1 MENADAE
8 MNSQT
13 ESLTPVMA
21 DDAATIID
29 TDTKEPVVAAEP
41 IAPDDTRFG
50 TTPREKAK
58 QVGAYFREQFAQLR
72 QRLEGVDYLKQK
84 LRLNYLYKDIEVAR
98 AVKADYTAHAA
109 QYYQLSR
116 SLPAKARLLH
126 IADDYGQLDF
136 LLLLTYPEREIVSVI
151 EDDEKRAVAQQS
163 YLLHIRKLQYLKARP
178 DESFD
183 IDIIGNE
190 VVRKRV

>member
-1 MENADAE
+1 M
-8 MNSQT
+8 
-13 ESLTPVMA
+13 
-21 DDAATIID
+21 
-29 TDTKEPVVAAEP
+29 
-41 IAPDDTRFG
+41 
-50 TTPREKAK
+50 
-58 QVGAYFREQFAQLR
+58 GAYFREQFAQLR

-84 LRLNYLYKDIEVAR
+84 LQLNYLYKDTEIVR
-98 AVKADYTAHAA
+98 AVKADYAVRAA

-151 EDDEKRAVAQQS
+151 EDDEKRAVAEQS
-163 YLLHIRKLQYLKARP
+163 YLTRIRKLEYLKARP

-183 IDIIGNE
+183 IEIVGAE
-190 VVRKRV
+190 VVSQRV